1 MSRGRGRKGEGGEE
15 WERKREVLVSRGRGG
30 RGGVGEEEGGTGELR
45 EGKVGGEDVVLC

>member
-1 MSRGRGRKGEGGEE
+1 MGEEEGGTGEQ
-15 WERKREVLVSRGRGG
+15 REGKEGGG